1 MAYYGISEP
10 LENKMQFNFSAC
22 LSEKFYSA
30 YSFNALNEPN
40 LVLSLEIFVQHEK
53 KLNILSFSP
62 RKDAE

>member
-1 MAYYGISEP
+1 
-10 LENKMQFNFSAC
+10 MQFKFFSC

-40 LVLSLEIFVQHEK
+40 LVLSLEIFAQHEK
-53 KLNILSFSP
+53 KLNILSFYP